1 MLGAISGTMSYA
13 VVLFGLGRPGAG
25 DSERKGSQLAVSHVL
40 TAADMG
46 VGC

>member
-1 MLGAISGTMSYA
+1 MPLCCLVRADLG
-13 VVLFGLGRPGAG
+13 PG
-25 DSERKGSQLAVSHVL
+25 DSERKGSQLTVSHVL